1 MNKLLRAF
9 AMSLATLL
17 MLGMVSVP
25 ASAHHDDAQG
35 SSVVYDGAG
44 GR

>member
-9 AMSLATLL
+9 TVSLATFL
-17 MLGMVSVP
+17 MLGMASIP

-35 SSVVYDGAG
+35 SAVVYDGAG

>member
-9 AMSLATLL
+9 AMSLSTLL

-35 SSVVYDGAG
+35 RGVVYDGAG